1 MSDFKDAIRSGLI
14 EYLEGLKKALDGL
27 TPDELRYQPALHANF
42 IEWIVWHMA
51 RVEDRWVN
59 LVLRQDDDLWVKNG
73 WFERFGMT
81 EDDYGREDTPEMMR
95 AMRRVDMTELMR
107 YYREVR
113 EATLAH
119 LDAMTA
125 DDMDRKFVHPRRGIE
140 VSGAWVLGH
149 ILVEE
154 AQHLGQVAYLRGM
167 MRGHNS

>member
-1 MSDFKDAIRSGLI
+1 MSDFKDAVRSGLI
-14 EYLEGLKKALDGL
+14 EYLEGLEKALDGL
-27 TPDELRYQPALHANF
+27 TQDELRYQPALHANF

-59 LVLRQDDDLWVKNG
+59 LVLRQDDDLWVKRG
-73 WFERFGMT
+73 WYEHFGMDP
-81 EDDYGREDTPEMMR
+81 DDYGREDTAEMMR
-95 AMRRVDMTELMR
+95 AMPRLDMADLMR

-119 LDAMTA
+119 LDTMTPA
-125 DDMDRKFVHPRRGIE
+125 DMEQVFLHPRRGIE
-140 VSGAWVLGH
+140 VTGAWVLGH

-167 MRGHNS
+167 MRGLNA